1 MCAYDRFVSQP
12 VFCFL
17 NGERGYEQLGE
28 IMITNLLTPAVLFFV
43 LGFLAAVFKSDL
55 SIPKGLGDSLSI
67 YLLIAIGLKGGIEM
81 RQHHWHEII
90 TPVMGTLVLGALIP
104 IVALLIARRM
114 GFDLPN
120 AVAIG
125 AAYGSVSIVTFGATL
140 AFLDHVGQSYES
152 FVSALVVLLE
162 SPAILVAL
170 VMHAILK
177 KDGLSFDFRLATT
190 MDTAQREGL
199 KKRQRFQ
206 SPLSDVATP
215 NLRQPSRIGT
225 ASLIIREAL
234 LGQSVLLL
242 MGSLIIG
249 WVTGPRALPTIQPLF
264 IDLYSSVLVLFLLYM
279 GLLAGARITSL
290 FRYGLRTLIL
300 GFGFPPMFG
309 MLGVWIGG
317 LSGLS
322 IGGMTVMGVMA
333 ASASYIAAPAAMQKA
348 VPEANPSLYLGLA
361 LGLTFPFNLTIG
373 MPLYYQW
380 AQWMHG

>member
-1 MCAYDRFVSQP
+1 MT
-12 VFCFL
+12 
-17 NGERGYEQLGE
+17 
-28 IMITNLLTPAVLFFV
+28 TNLLTPAVLFFV
-43 LGFLAAVFKSDL
+43 LGFVAAVFKSDL
-55 SIPKGLGDSLSI
+55 SLPKGLGESLSI

-81 RQHHWHEII
+81 SQHHWQEII
-90 TPVMGTLVLGALIP
+90 APVAGTLFLGSLIP
-104 IVALLIARRM
+104 IVALFIARRL

-140 AFLDHVGQSYES
+140 AFLDHVGQPYES

-170 VMHAILK
+170 VMYTALKTHRVSLQVRMATIETRQQEVHQKARALPQGSHAAPDAAPQQHASK
-177 KDGLSFDFRLATT
+177 AG
-190 MDTAQREGL
+190 
-199 KKRQRFQ
+199 
-206 SPLSDVATP
+206 
-215 NLRQPSRIGT
+215 IG
-225 ASLIIREAL
+225 ALIFREAL

-242 MGSLIIG
+242 LGSLIIG
-249 WVTGPRALPTIQPLF
+249 WVTGPRALPTIKPLF
-264 IDLYSSVLVLFLLYM
+264 IDLYNSVLILFLLYM

-290 FRYGLRTLIL
+290 SRYGLRTFIL
-300 GFGFPPMFG
+300 GLGFPVMFG
-309 MLGVWIGG
+309 LLGVWVGA

-380 AQWMHG
+380 AQWLHG